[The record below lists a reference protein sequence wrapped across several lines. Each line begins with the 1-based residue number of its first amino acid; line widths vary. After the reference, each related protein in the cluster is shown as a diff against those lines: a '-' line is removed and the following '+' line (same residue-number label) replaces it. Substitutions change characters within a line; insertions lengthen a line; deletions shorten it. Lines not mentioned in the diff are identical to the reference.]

1 MFMDAAVWWD
11 LDDSLS
17 EQQTSAMLRTFMDA
31 TVGWVLN
38 VSLFEQQKLV
48 LHIYV

>member
-1 MFMDAAVWWD
+1 MFMDATVWWD
-11 LDDSLS
+11 LDDSIS
-17 EQQTSAMLRTFMDA
+17 EQQTTAMLRTIMDA
-31 TVGWVLN
+31 NVGWVLD